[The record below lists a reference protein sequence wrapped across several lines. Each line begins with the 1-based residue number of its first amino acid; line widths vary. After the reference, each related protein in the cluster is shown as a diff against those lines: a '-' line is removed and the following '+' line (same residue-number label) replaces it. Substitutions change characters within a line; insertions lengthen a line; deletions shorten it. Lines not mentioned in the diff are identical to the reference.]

1 MAELIGKRYASAFFE
16 LAKEE
21 NIVKEM
27 YEEFEFV
34 NDTIKNEKDLKILLE
49 SPRLNA
55 KEKKEIVEN
64 IFKGKINDRLLGL
77 LKLVIEKRRI
87 KSLDDIFNEFKA
99 LVDEDD
105 NKIKATAVTVVKM
118 KDNELNNLRSL
129 LEEKLNK
136 KVELENA
143 IDKKLVGGVLLRIG
157 DKVIDGSIKRRMELL
172 REDLLKIKVI

>member
-1 MAELIGKRYASAFFE
+1 MAELVGKRYGSAFFQ

-34 NDTIKNEKDLKILLE
+34 NDTVKNEKDLKILLE

-55 KEKKEIVEN
+55 DEKKEIVEN
-64 IFKGKINDRLLGL
+64 IFSGKVNDKLLGL
-77 LKLVIEKRRI
+77 LKLIIEKRRI
-87 KSLDDIFNEFKA
+87 KSLNDIFNEFKT
-99 LVDEDD
+99 LVDKDN

-118 KDNELNNLRSL
+118 KDKELNDLKSL
-129 LEEKLNK
+129 LEEKLNQ
-136 KVELENA
+136 KVELKNV
-143 IDKKLVGGVLLRIG
+143 IDKTLLGGVLLRIG
-157 DKVIDGSIKRRMELL
+157 DRVIDGSIKRRMELL